1 VQQIRELLEEVGSNN
16 RDILRL
22 KDKLIVNA
30 KPEKEAGTPFLT

>member
-1 VQQIRELLEEVGSNN
+1 LDEVGDNN

-30 KPEKEAGTPFLT
+30 RQDK